1 MKNIKKKDL
10 EIKLEKVPYHP
21 NPSPDL
27 EQYNTPASLASD
39 VLFTAFIN
47 GHIKGEEI
55 IDLGCGTG
63 IFSLGAGL
71 LGAESVVGFDIDKD
85 SIETARRLADEWGL
99 EGKVSF
105 EKKDI
110 SQVDSSCDTVIM
122 NPPFG
127 SQKKG
132 ADVPFLEKSFK
143 ISDYVYTIHNAK
155 TLDFLRKFI
164 TKENHEIFLESGYK
178 FTVKKTF
185 DFHTKDKKDFD
196 VVIFGIKV

>member
-1 MKNIKKKDL
+1 MKNIKNKDL
-10 EIKLEKVPYHP
+10 EIKLEKVPDHP

-47 GHIKGEEI
+47 GHIKGREI
-55 IDLGCGTG
+55 MDLGCGTG

-71 LGAESVVGFDIDKD
+71 LGAERVVGFDIDKD
-85 SIETARRLADEWGL
+85 SIETARGLADEWGL
-99 EGKVSF
+99 ERKVSF
-105 EKKDI
+105 ENKDI
-110 SQVDSSCDTVIM
+110 NQVESSCDTVIM

-155 TLDFLRKFI
+155 TLDFVRKFI
-164 TKENHEIFLESGYK
+164 NKRNHEIFLESGYK

-185 DFHTKDKKDFD
+185 DFHTKDKKDID